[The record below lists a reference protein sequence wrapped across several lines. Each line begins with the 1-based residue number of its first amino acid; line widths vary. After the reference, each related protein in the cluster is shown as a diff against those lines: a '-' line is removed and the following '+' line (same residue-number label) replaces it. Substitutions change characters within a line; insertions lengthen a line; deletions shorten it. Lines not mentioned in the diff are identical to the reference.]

1 MSLILHLYFHLL
13 NFFFFQILL
22 GWLKKAQ
29 NLDQHEELQFK
40 AGKLA
45 RRYNYL
51 NIKAVV
57 WEEGEGAERSA
68 KDSAR
73 PKQKLNKKLG
83 GAVSIHLWK
92 FCNCVQLYI
101 FKAA

>member
-1 MSLILHLYFHLL
+1 M
-13 NFFFFQILL
+13 L

-45 RRYNYL
+45 RRYHYL

-57 WEEGEGAERSA
+57 WEEGEGGERSA
-68 KDSAR
+68 KDSAV
-73 PKQKLNKKLG
+73 PKQKLNQKLG

-92 FCNCVQLYI
+92 FCNCGQLYI